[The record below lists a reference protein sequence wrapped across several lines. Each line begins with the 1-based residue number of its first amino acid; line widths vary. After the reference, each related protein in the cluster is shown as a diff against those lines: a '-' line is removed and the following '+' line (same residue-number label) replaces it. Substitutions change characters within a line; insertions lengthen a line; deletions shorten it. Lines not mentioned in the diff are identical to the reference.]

1 MVNCVLLATNTCY
14 HLQHNTMY
22 YIQFILC
29 ACEYSDSLS
38 PHDKLL
44 QYILYTTLHYTT
56 LQKIITNFI
65 YWINKQFHRINRIN
79 RTWCKINSFNLN
91 QFTEQKIYRYFPM
104 KWRIFNLL
112 FFHSKNLYIITKWVD
127 SHTK

>member
-29 ACEYSDSLS
+29 ACEYSLS

-44 QYILYTTLHYTT
+44 QYKLCTTTHTHI
-56 LQKIITNFI
+56 QR
-65 YWINKQFHRINRIN
+65 NKNNNEFYL
-79 RTWCKINSFNLN
+79 LN
-91 QFTEQKIYRYFPM
+91 K
-104 KWRIFNLL
+104 
-112 FFHSKNLYIITKWVD
+112 
-127 SHTK
+127 